1 MLEDTTPGT
10 AANVE
15 DSPPVR
21 SIGLQGDDCTDDSFA
36 DGQGSKAGTGASTVA
51 GRVLIIT
58 SLGLAAFLCALDAT
72 IVATLVPTLA
82 DEFNS
87 VTNVGW
93 YGSV

>member
-1 MLEDTTPGT
+1 MVEDTAPGT
-10 AANVE
+10 AAVE
-15 DSPPVR
+15 DRPPVR
-21 SIGLQGDDCTDDSFA
+21 SVGLQSEDCTDDDIA
-36 DGQGSKAGTGASTVA
+36 VGQHSKAGTGTSTIA